1 MIHSWVSGC
10 WWGSSSQSRLCRL
23 SPLPFSPILTQT
35 WPGLPLPDSIAHEV
49 CSFITFSLGIQVPSA
64 VMHWSLRGE
73 NRKRS
78 YLKLLHC
85 KERIPDHNNNASR
98 GLGQIGRWKGKTNS
112 GLRASGVFD
121 LPVSLIMQAIVVLG
135 ARGRVPNP
143 VEWMPAPWFLSH
155 NYNPRFSFLRSHSP
169 SLYSLSSLALW
180 DWVPPARI
188 AFKNGKNLSFWKP

>member
-1 MIHSWVSGC
+1 MGKQQPEPALPAEPSSFLSHPHPNLTRPPSPWFNSSW
-10 WWGSSSQSRLCRL
+10 
-23 SPLPFSPILTQT
+23 
-35 WPGLPLPDSIAHEV
+35 
-49 CSFITFSLGIQVPSA
+49 SLFLHHLFLGHPSA
-64 VMHWSLRGE
+64 ISCHALIPKG
-73 NRKRS
+73 RKQETKL
-78 YLKLLHC
+78 LKTVALHC

-98 GLGQIGRWKGKTNS
+98 GLGQIGRWKGKTHS